1 MPINPGYIFKQLTSR
16 DLKVLR
22 VIEKFMKKYEYVP
35 LEVIVSKSK
44 MIDKDVSL
52 TLSKLS
58 GLKLVKRY
66 RGDYTGYRMT
76 MLGYDCLAIENLV
89 KRNIIY
95 ALGPKLGVG
104 KEADLYLGLS
114 PANEKIVIKFHRVGR
129 TSFRQVKR
137 LRVYAEEAEVS
148 WLIRSA
154 ISAERE
160 FKALIECLKAKV
172 KVPKPLGRSRHVVVM
187 KHIDGVL
194 LLRYRKPLNPE
205 HMLHSILDSI
215 RRAYTI
221 VGIVHGDLSEYNIMV
236 KLDTEEPIL
245 IDWPQYVEKEHP
257 SALILLERD
266 VKYITGF
273 FKRKYS
279 VKVSVEEAL
288 KYVRG
293 EIEKI

>member
-1 MPINPGYIFKQLTSR
+1 MPVNPGYVFKQLTSR

-35 LEVIVSKSK
+35 LEVIVSKSR

-76 MLGYDCLAIENLV
+76 MLGYDCLAIDDLV
-89 KRNIIY
+89 RRNIVY

-114 PANEKIVIKFHRVGR
+114 PTNEKIVVKFHRVGR

-172 KVPKPLGRSRHVVVM
+172 RVPKPLGRNRHVVVM
-187 KHIDGVL
+187 KHINGVL
-194 LLRYRKPLNPE
+194 LLKYRNPLNPE
-205 HMLHSILDSI
+205 HMLRLILDSV

-221 VGIVHGDLSEYNIMV
+221 VGIVHGDLSEYNVMV
-236 KLDTEEPIL
+236 KLDTEEPVL

-257 SALILLERD
+257 SAPILLERD

-279 VKVSVEEAL
+279 VKIPVEEAL

>member
-1 MPINPGYIFKQLTSR
+1 MPVNPGYVFKQLTSR
-16 DLKVLR
+16 DLKVLKI
-22 VIEKFMKKYEYVP
+22 IEKFMKKYEYVP
-35 LEVIVSKSK
+35 LEIIASKSR

-76 MLGYDCLAIENLV
+76 MLGYDCLAIDDLV
-89 KRNIIY
+89 KRNVIY

-114 PANEKIVIKFHRVGR
+114 PANEKIVVKFHRVGR

-172 KVPKPLGRSRHVVVM
+172 RAPKPLGRSRHVVVM
-187 KHIDGVL
+187 KHINGIL
-194 LLRYRKPLNPE
+194 LLKYRNPLNPE
-205 HMLHSILDSI
+205 HMLRLILDSV

-221 VGIVHGDLSEYNIMV
+221 VGIVHGDLSEYNVMV
-236 KLDTEEPIL
+236 ELDTEEPIL

-279 VKVSVEEAL
+279 VKISVEEAL

-293 EIEKI
+293 KIEKI